1 METKGKIGVF
11 DSGLGGLW
19 MLSHIRA
26 LLPEYDYVFFGDQ
39 AYVPYGNKTDEE
51 LFLRAQKIFAYLFE
65 TQGCTVILLAC
76 NTTSTTIFTKLQEWV
91 RNKYP
96 DRHIWG
102 LVRPTIETI
111 PLLASVLFFGTHRTI
126 DSHVYKTEME
136 KLGATDIEEIELPE
150 LATRI
155 EHGGE
160 TAQYIQ
166 SFNTL
171 QNTKK
176 SVGVLVCTHY
186 GIVREDFKKAF
197 PQVTKWIYQE
207 DIIPIFIKEYL
218 NSHLEINQSLSK
230 LGTLAILVSKE
241 NDIFNMWLAKWY
253 GKEYSAKL
261 VTV

>member
-51 LFLRAQKIFAYLFE
+51 LFLRAQKIFTYLFE
-65 TQGCTVILLAC
+65 TQGCAVILLAC
-76 NTTSTTIFTKLQEWV
+76 NTTSTTIFTQLQEWV

-111 PLLASVLFFGTHRTI
+111 LLSEPVFFFGTHRTI
-126 DSHVYKTEME
+126 NSHAYKTEME
-136 KLGATDIEEIELPE
+136 KRGMIDIEEVELPE

-155 EHGGE
+155 ENGGE
-160 TAQYIQ
+160 TAQYIE
-166 SFNTL
+166 SFNTF

-197 PQVTKWIYQE
+197 PHITKWIYQE
-207 DIIPIFIKEYL
+207 DIVPVFIKEYL
-218 NSHLEINQSLSK
+218 ESHLEIKESLSK
-230 LGTLAILVSKE
+230 LGTLTILVSKE
-241 NDIFNMWLAKWY
+241 NDVFTMWLTKWY
-253 GKEYSAKL
+253 GTEYSTKL
-261 VTV
+261 IIV